1 MKFRII
7 IQNAAKVDLRKAALY
22 YNEAKKG
29 LGKEFLEKVK
39 QNMERI
45 KANPFIAQI
54 RYFEVHTAVVEVFPY
69 MIHYY
74 LDSDKKA
81 IVIIAVLHT
90 SRDSEIWETRTG
102 GIK

>member
-1 MKFRII
+1 MKFKII
-7 IQNAAKVDLRKAALY
+7 IQNAAKVDLRKAAFY
-22 YNEAKKG
+22 YNEARKG
-29 LGKEFLEKVK
+29 LGKEFLENVNKNI
-39 QNMERI
+39 QRI
-45 KANPFIAQI
+45 KLNPFIAQI

-90 SRDSEIWETRTG
+90 SRDSEIWETRIED
-102 GIK
+102 IK